1 MGTERNRKGEN
12 GGFEAMCGG
21 SSIPWGTDGKPDGE
35 RVGDATEE
43 AGVLGIWNDDA
54 EVAKVE
60 SVEREVECTGLE

>member
-1 MGTERNRKGEN
+1 
-12 GGFEAMCGG
+12 MCGG
-21 SSIPWGTDGKPDGE
+21 GSIPWGTDGKPDGE